1 MSSTTMRPVIPL
13 HAVAELTD
21 RAIDAG
27 ADQDDSDQHLS
38 AVASS
43 CIPALTRRSFLK
55 GTAILSGSLATG
67 TLLATLAPSRSWAAE
82 MTVFD
87 DREARVLLRLTQ
99 VIFPHE
105 NMPEAINALAVKGLD
120 TAAAGDD
127 AQTDSAVAIAFREGI
142 VALDEAANGDWLAAD
157 ADAQLTA
164 VQSITDSELFLTVR
178 GSCITSLYDN
188 DLAYAHFGYEGEA
201 FNKGGYVFRGFDDL
215 AWLPDPPADAS
226 PPVQ

>member
-1 MSSTTMRPVIPL
+1 MTSTPMRRFIPL
-13 HAVAELTD
+13 HEAPAPAD
-21 RAIDAG
+21 RVD
-27 ADQDDSDQHLS
+27 
-38 AVASS
+38 
-43 CIPALTRRSFLK
+43 PAATPTGMPGLTRRSFLK
-55 GTAILSGSLATG
+55 GTAILSGSLASG

-82 MTVFD
+82 MSVFD
-87 DREARVLLRLTQ
+87 DREARILLRLTQ

-127 AQTDSAVAIAFREGI
+127 AEVETPMASAFREGFM
-142 VALDEAANGDWLAAD
+142 ALDKATDGDWLAAD
-157 ADAQLTA
+157 ADAQLAA
-164 VQSITDSELFLTVR
+164 VKSLTDSELFQTVR

-201 FNKGGYVFRGFDDL
+201 FNKGGYVYRGFDDL